1 MALSD
6 QTNRLFIATSSKKI
20 AVYDTETQAKLC
32 EVENAHSKGIYG
44 CFAVPEGHD
53 ADLVT
58 CSADNTVKLWK
69 LNENALTEMSTILQ
83 YEGAEEHVSR
93 QLLNVICFIE
103 NGELNTVAVNL
114 NGDLVFSVSG

>member
-1 MALSD
+1 M
-6 QTNRLFIATSSKKI
+6 
-20 AVYDTETQAKLC
+20 
-32 EVENAHSKGIYG
+32 
-44 CFAVPEGHD
+44 
-53 ADLVT
+53 T